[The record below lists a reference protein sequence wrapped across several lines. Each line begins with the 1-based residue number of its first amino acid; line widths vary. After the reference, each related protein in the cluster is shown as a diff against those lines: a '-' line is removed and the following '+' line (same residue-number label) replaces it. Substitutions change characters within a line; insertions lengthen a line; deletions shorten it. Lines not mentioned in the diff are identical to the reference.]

1 MTSNNFSSP
10 GTSAVITI
18 GASPELEA
26 KEGCVAL
33 VNDPKSSWQELYLAA
48 LLERDQD
55 KLTELVLAVE
65 DAMFHRAQELADGY
79 ADNQE
84 RAEMDRAAEKLLTI
98 KTEKLGWPGIKHRNS
113 DRD

>member
-1 MTSNNFSSP
+1 LARALDSKP
-10 GTSAVITI
+10 KRDA
-18 GASPELEA
+18 
-26 KEGCVAL
+26 VAL

-48 LLERDQD
+48 LLEPDQN

-65 DAMFHRAQELADGY
+65 YAIFLRAQELANSE

-84 RAEMDRAAEKLLTI
+84 RTEMDRAAEKLLLI
-98 KTEKLGWPGIKHRNS
+98 KTETLGWPGIKPKNS

>member
-1 MTSNNFSSP
+1 
-10 GTSAVITI
+10 
-18 GASPELEA
+18 
-26 KEGCVAL
+26 VAL

-48 LLERDQD
+48 LLEPDQD

-65 DAMFHRAQELADGY
+65 EAMFHRAQELSDSY

-84 RAEMDRAAEKLLTI
+84 RTAMDRAAEKLLVI
-98 KTEKLGWPGIKHRNS
+98 KTEKLGWPGIKQNNS

>member
-18 GASPELEA
+18 GTSAELEA
-26 KEGCVAL
+26 EERCVAL

-48 LLERDQD
+48 LLEPDQN

-65 DAMFHRAQELADGY
+65 YAIFLRAQELANSY

-84 RAEMDRAAEKLLTI
+84 RAEMDRAAEKLLII
-98 KTEKLGWPGIKHRNS
+98 KTEKLGWPGIKHRNL

>member
-1 MTSNNFSSP
+1 
-10 GTSAVITI
+10 
-18 GASPELEA
+18 
-26 KEGCVAL
+26 VAL

-48 LLERDQD
+48 LLEADQN

-65 DAMFHRAQELADGY
+65 YAIFLRAQELANSE

-84 RAEMDRAAEKLLTI
+84 RTEMDRAAEKLLLI
-98 KTEKLGWPGIKHRNS
+98 KTETLGWPGIKPKNS

>member
-1 MTSNNFSSP
+1 M
-10 GTSAVITI
+10 
-18 GASPELEA
+18 
-26 KEGCVAL
+26 AL

-48 LLERDQD
+48 LLEADQT

-65 DAMFHRAQELADGY
+65 YAIFLRAQELANSY

-84 RAEMDRAAEKLLTI
+84 RIEMDRAAEKLLII
-98 KTEKLGWPGIKHRNS
+98 KTEKLGWPGIKHRNL

>member
-1 MTSNNFSSP
+1 
-10 GTSAVITI
+10 
-18 GASPELEA
+18 
-26 KEGCVAL
+26 VAL

-48 LLERDQD
+48 LLEPDQN

-65 DAMFHRAQELADGY
+65 YAIFLRAQELANSE

-84 RAEMDRAAEKLLTI
+84 RTEMDRAAEKLLLI
-98 KTEKLGWPGIKHRNS
+98 KTEKLGWPGIKPKNS